1 MAAAQQQGQ
10 GSDNSLAPL
19 WIIGL
24 TFIVGGL
31 LWYFFHTQIV
41 TLVFKIKLYEAYMVS
56 WAVSGIQPLI
66 QVIQNVNPSSVSF
79 DDMMAVGT
87 AVGNYIRYPLI
98 VIMLVL
104 AFILYRSDI
113 TAQYRRIYSMK
124 MLRTSE
130 AQNWPQITPV
140 VKLDL
145 VKQDIDKG
153 AWAMALSPFEF
164 AQRYKLLKVELYRP
178 DQVRQMGAEGR
189 YLIKRGEAKRVFTM
203 QLGDAWE
210 GVDALNEH
218 TRALFAIFAAKQNRD
233 RDGSNKLLEQISRS
247 TASGKLDFSGVDDVI
262 KKHINS
268 QSVQKVVTRHA
279 YILTVMASMLESSRD
294 DGVFASADFLW
305 LKPVDRRL
313 WFMLNTIGRQTPFS
327 EVSGPFA
334 HWITEKELKRGL
346 LVPMV
351 DEAVKGLESAIAD
364 IKYVPKETTEE
375 A

>member
-24 TFIVGGL
+24 SFIVGGL

-41 TLVFKIKLYEAYMVS
+41 AAFFKIKLFEAYLVS
-56 WAVSGIQPLI
+56 WAVAGVNPLI
-66 QVIQNVNPSSVSF
+66 DVLKTVNPSTVSF

-87 AVGNYIRYPLI
+87 AIGNYIRYPLI
-98 VIMLVL
+98 VIMLLL
-104 AFILYRSDI
+104 AFFLYRCDI

-124 MLRTSE
+124 SLRELE
-130 AQNWPQITPV
+130 ASNWPQITPV

-145 VKQDIDKG
+145 VKQDIDEG
-153 AWAMALSPFEF
+153 SWAMAMSPFEF
-164 AQRYKLLKVELYRP
+164 AKRYNLLKVELYRP
-178 DQVRQMGAEGR
+178 DQVRQMGAEGK
-189 YLIKRGEAKRVFTM
+189 YVVKRGEAKRIFTM
-203 QLGDAWE
+203 QLGDAWD
-210 GVDALNEH
+210 GVDALNQH
-218 TRALFAIFAAKQNRD
+218 TKALFAIFAAKQNRD
-233 RDGSNKLLEQISRS
+233 RDGANKMLTQIARS
-247 TASGKLDFSGVDDVI
+247 TATGKLDFSGTDELL

-268 QSVQKVVTRHA
+268 TSVKKVLDRHA
-279 YILTVMASMLESSRD
+279 YVLTVMASMLERSRD

-313 WFMLNTIGRQTPFS
+313 WFLLNTVGRQTPFA
-327 EVSGPFA
+327 EISGPFA
-334 HWITEKELKRGL
+334 HWVTEKELKRRL

-351 DEAVKGLESAIAD
+351 DEAVRGLEVAISE
-364 IKYVPKETTEE
+364 IKYVPQDTVSE